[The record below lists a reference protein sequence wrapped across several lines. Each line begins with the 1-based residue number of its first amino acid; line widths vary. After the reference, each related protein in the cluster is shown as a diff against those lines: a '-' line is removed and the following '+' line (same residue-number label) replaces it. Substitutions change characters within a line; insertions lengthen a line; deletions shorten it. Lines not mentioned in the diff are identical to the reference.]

1 MSSPNEPT
9 RSPRDPIEHRVAT
22 AIAGVF
28 MRYPHLTGFVLQE
41 PSEAAEGQLAVV
53 DVGFAVPLS
62 EAAREKVLEQ
72 IRAAV
77 TQLVSERPEA
87 ADLLRERTFA
97 RSFH

>member
-9 RSPRDPIEHRVAT
+9 RSSRDPIEHRVAM

-28 MRYPHLTGFVLQE
+28 IRYPHLTGFVLQD
-41 PSEAAEGQLAVV
+41 PAQAEGVDLAVV
-53 DVGFAVPLS
+53 DVGFAVQMS
-62 EAAREKVLEQ
+62 ESAREKVLEQ
-72 IRAAV
+72 IRATV
-77 TQLVSERPEA
+77 SQLVNERPEA

>member
-9 RSPRDPIEHRVAT
+9 RSSRDPIEHRVAT

-41 PSEAAEGQLAVV
+41 PAEGELSVV
-53 DVGFAVPLS
+53 DVGFAVVMTES
-62 EAAREKVLEQ
+62 AREKVLEQ

-77 TQLVSERPEA
+77 SQLVMERPEA